1 MRAERG
7 DFGNRTDYLAVGYFY
22 RGLNGWLSDDIN
34 DARKWLSLGQLKF
47 SYSERAYIYQILPSK
62 DKSAVIDKYLPA
74 RTLFSTTL
82 SFLNQNP
89 VPKPGRSSRIDRS
102 IPLVDQSCAAGSGT
116 KLMILV
122 RRRMVSSS
130 RTSRREQMLTD
141 ARGPLAELYADEKGS
156 LGTLLSSSS
165 NCSVVLE

>member
-34 DARKWLSLGQLKF
+34 DARKWLSLGQQKF
-47 SYSERAYIYQILPSK
+47 SDSERAYIYQILPSK

-82 SFLNQNP
+82 IPNLIDQNP
-89 VPKPGRSSRIDRS
+89 WVQWHNAIDMMRH
-102 IPLVDQSCAAGSGT
+102 G
-116 KLMILV
+116 
-122 RRRMVSSS
+122 
-130 RTSRREQMLTD
+130 
-141 ARGPLAELYADEKGS
+141 
-156 LGTLLSSSS
+156 
-165 NCSVVLE
+165 